1 MKEVYLAI
9 AGRIRSEL
17 QDIQHVVDRT
27 LAIWEQAGGSTGDY
41 YVDAAA
47 LNLHG
52 FYAGLERLF
61 EVIADGI
68 DRSKPSGPNWHQEL
82 LRQMGAELSGVRP
95 AVLSPEARDQLDRY
109 RGFRH
114 VVRNVY
120 TFSLDQGQ
128 IGLLVGQLQRVME
141 LVNEELLA
149 FAGFLDRVTTIE

>member
-1 MKEVYLAI
+1 MREFYLSI

-17 QDIQHVVDRT
+17 QDIQRVVDRT
-27 LAIWEQAGGSTGDY
+27 VDIWEQAGNSAEDY

-61 EVIADGI
+61 EFIADGI
-68 DRSKPSGPNWHQEL
+68 DRSKPTGPNWHQEL
-82 LRQMGAELSGVRP
+82 LRQMGASISAVRP
-95 AVLSPEARDQLDRY
+95 EVISSEVRDQLDRY

-120 TFSLDQGQ
+120 TFSLDAEQ
-128 IGLLVGQLQRVME
+128 IGLLIKRLQPVAE
-141 LVNEELLA
+141 QTTNELLA
-149 FAGFLDRVTTIE
+149 FADFLERVVDEE